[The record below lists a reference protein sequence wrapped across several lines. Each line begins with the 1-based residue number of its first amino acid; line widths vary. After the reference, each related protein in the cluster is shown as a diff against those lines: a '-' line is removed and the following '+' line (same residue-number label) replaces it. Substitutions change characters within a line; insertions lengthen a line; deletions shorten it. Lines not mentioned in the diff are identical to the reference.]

1 MKKTGKLVFI
11 LVLAVV
17 LAGSLWATGKSDSGA
32 AAAKPLTKVNVGVH
46 GNGGGASAV
55 AVAVE
60 RGYFTEYGIDP
71 QITIVESGPVE
82 MAAMRADT
90 PTLDIGYIGAGVA
103 WNPIDSSGNSL
114 SFVFFD
120 NLGNS
125 ERVIARKGIFRDTN
139 NNGKY
144 DLPELYAGFRGKTV
158 YMEVGTTPG
167 GYFKNLL
174 AAINEEYAV
183 ADRLW
188 IHCEDA
194 AYLAGY
200 TAPNNRPENR
210 VMVVNYANAN
220 IPAGMATAGSS
231 TVDIAV
237 AFEPVP
243 STIIKNVSTVEQVAD
258 INTLPK
264 DKVFP
269 ATFVANTKWFTS
281 NPQVAK
287 NFIYAI
293 YKAALW
299 RAANA
304 DESMRMSER
313 LCARPNGTF
322 DANAYF
328 FPGLTEYREWFAN
341 PNAMGYSYMR
351 SLYNDRLPNIPQGST
366 PKSFEQAFD
375 LAYMLQAI
383 QELR

>member
-1 MKKTGKLVFI
+1 MKTGKLVFI
-11 LVLAVV
+11 LVLTVV
-17 LAGSLWATGKSDSGA
+17 LAGSVWATGRSDSAG
-32 AAAKPLTKVNVGVH
+32 PLTKVNVGVH

-71 QITIVESGPVE
+71 QVTIVESGPVE

-90 PTLDIGYIGAGVA
+90 PTLDIGYINANVA

-287 NFIYAI
+287 NFIYAL
-293 YKAALW
+293 YKASLW

-313 LCARPNGTF
+313 LCARPDGTF

-341 PNAMGYSYMR
+341 SNAMGYSYLR
-351 SLYNDRLPNIPQGST
+351 SLYNDRLPSIPQGAT
-366 PKSFEQAFD
+366 AKSFEQAFD

>member
-1 MKKTGKLVFI
+1 MKKTGKLLLAFVI
-11 LVLAVV
+11 AAVL
-17 LAGSLWATGKSDSGA
+17 GSFPVWARGQRDDT
-32 AAAKPLTKVNVGVH
+32 AAKPLVRVNVAVH

-60 RGYFTEYGIDP
+60 KGFFTEYGIDP
-71 QITIVESGPVE
+71 KVTVVESGPVE

-90 PTLDIGYIGAGVA
+90 PTLDIGYIGPGVA

-125 ERVIARKGIFRDTN
+125 ERLIARKGIFRDAN

-144 DLPELYAGFRGKTV
+144 DNAELYTGLRGKTV
-158 YMEVGTTPG
+158 YIEVGTTPG
-167 GYFKNLL
+167 GWFKNLL
-174 AAINEEYAV
+174 SVINEGYAA
-183 ADRLW
+183 ADQLW

-200 TAPNNRPENR
+200 NAPNAKPENR
-210 VMVVNYANAN
+210 VLVVNYANSN
-220 IPAGMATAGSS
+220 IPAGMATAGSNA
-231 TVDIAV
+231 VEIA
-237 AFEPVP
+237 AAYEPVP
-243 STIIKNVSTVEQVAD
+243 STILKNINTVEQVAD
-258 INTLPK
+258 INSLPK

-269 ATFVANTKWFTS
+269 ATFVANTNWLKN
-281 NPQVAK
+281 NPGVAK

-293 YKAALW
+293 YKAALY
-299 RAANA
+299 RAANP
-304 DESMRMSER
+304 DEAMRFSEK
-313 LCARPNGTF
+313 LCARPDGTF
-322 DANAYF
+322 DPNAYF
-328 FPGLTEYREWFAN
+328 FPASAEYREWFAN
-341 PNAMGYSYMR
+341 ANAAGYGYLR
-351 SLYNDRLPNIPQGST
+351 SLYNDRIPNIPQGVT